1 MSQNPIRAALA
12 ERGCAVGPWLTIA
25 DPAIV
30 TALGAAGCDFV
41 LADGQH
47 AAHDLSNLLPLGAAA
62 QAAGAAL
69 MVRVPWSEPWMV
81 MRALDFGAAAVLV
94 PMVSTIE
101 QATSVARAM
110 RYPPHGERSYGPK
123 LHADGDPYDLAHG
136 PVCLV
141 MIETQEGLDN
151 VEQIAAVPGIDGL
164 FLGPVDMG
172 FALGEI
178 NTADDIP
185 AGINSVRSLEAVD
198 RIVAAANDAGI
209 AAAAAVFGSAHE
221 AALARAGMRIQVA
234 RNDVELLTEGA
245 RARMNQLRGNF
256 S

>member
-1 MSQNPIRAALA
+1 MSQNPIRVALA
-12 ERGCAVGPWLTIA
+12 ERGCAVGPWLSVA
-25 DPAIV
+25 DPAV
-30 TALGAAGCDFV
+30 VSALGAAGCDFV

-47 AAHDLSNLLPLGAAA
+47 GPHDLSNLMPLGAAA
-62 QAAGAAL
+62 KAARIAF

-81 MRALDFGAAAVLV
+81 MRALDFGAAAVVV
-94 PMVSTIE
+94 PMVSTVE

-110 RYPPHGERSYGPK
+110 RYPPHGERSFGPK
-123 LHADGDPYDLAHG
+123 LHADGDPYDPANG
-136 PVCLV
+136 PMCLV

-151 VEQIAAVPGIDGL
+151 VEQIAALPGIDGL

-178 NTADDIP
+178 NKAADIP
-185 AGINSVRSLEAVD
+185 EGISSARSLKAVE

-209 AAAAAVFGSAHE
+209 AAAAAVFGPEHE
-221 AALARAGMRIQVA
+221 AALAAAGMRIQVA
-234 RNDVELLTEGA
+234 RNDVDLLVDGA
-245 RARMNQLRGNF
+245 RAAMASLRGNF